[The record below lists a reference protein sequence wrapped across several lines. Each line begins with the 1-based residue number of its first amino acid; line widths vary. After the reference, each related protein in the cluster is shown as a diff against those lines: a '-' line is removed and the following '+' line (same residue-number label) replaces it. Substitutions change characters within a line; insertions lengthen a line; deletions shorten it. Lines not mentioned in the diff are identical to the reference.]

1 MKMVSHSKTDKSG
14 AAHTDSEL
22 IDRFEIR
29 FSGSGGQGLILAGVM
44 LAEAVATVDGKN
56 CVQTQSYGPEA
67 RGGASRADV
76 VISSGEIYYPKPM
89 QLDLLLAL
97 SQEACDNYYHDLKE
111 DGLLIVDSHLV
122 TQVPTTRW
130 VGIPFSQLARH
141 TIGNTMVAN
150 VISLGAI
157 CAISGIVSEAG
168 LTEVVKRRAPRGTE
182 EKNIAAL
189 QLGLAEGKKAKE
201 RMRL

>member
-1 MKMVSHSKTDKSG
+1 MANNVKSDKANVG
-14 AAHTDSEL
+14 HDDKDI
-22 IDRFEIR
+22 IDRYEIR
-29 FSGSGGQGLILAGVM
+29 LSGSGGQGLILAGVM
-44 LAEAVATVDGKN
+44 LAEAVATIDGKN

-76 VISSGEIYYPKPM
+76 VISSSEIYYPKPM

-111 DGLLIVDSHLV
+111 NGLLIIDSHMV

-141 TIGNTMVAN
+141 DIGLPMVAN

-157 CAISGIVSEAG
+157 CAVTGVVSEAAI
-168 LTEVVKRRAPRGTE
+168 TQVVKRRAPRGTE
-182 EKNIAAL
+182 EKNMAAL
-189 QLGLAEGKKAKE
+189 QLGLAEGMKAKE
-201 RMRL
+201 KLRL

>member
-1 MKMVSHSKTDKSG
+1 MTNHTKPEKAGASH
-14 AAHTDSEL
+14 ADSDM
-22 IDRFEIR
+22 IDRYEIR
-29 FSGSGGQGLILAGVM
+29 LSGSGGQGLILAGVM

-56 CVQTQSYGPEA
+56 VVQTQSYGPEA

-76 VISSGEIYYPKPM
+76 VISSGEIFYPKPM

-97 SQEACDNYYHDLKE
+97 SQEACDNYFHDLKE
-111 DGLLIVDSHLV
+111 EGLLLVDSHMV
-122 TQVPTTRW
+122 TQVPTTKW

-157 CAISGIVSEAG
+157 CAISGVVSEAG
-168 LTEVVKRRAPRGTE
+168 LIEVVKRRAPRGTE
-182 EKNIAAL
+182 EKNLAAL
-189 QLGLAEGKKAKE
+189 QLGLDEGRKAKE
-201 RMRL
+201 RIRI

>member
-1 MKMVSHSKTDKSG
+1 MTSPTKANK
-14 AAHTDSEL
+14 AAAAQARNDT
-22 IDRFEIR
+22 IDRYEIR

-44 LAEAVATVDGKN
+44 LAEAVATYDGKN
-56 CVQTQSYGPEA
+56 VVQTQSYGPEA

-76 VISSGEIYYPKPM
+76 VISANEIYYPKPM

-111 DGLLIVDSHLV
+111 DGLLIVDSHMV
-122 TQVPTTRW
+122 TQVPTSLW

-141 TIGNTMVAN
+141 TIGNPMVAN

-157 CAISGIVSEAG
+157 CAVSGVVSEAG

-182 EKNIAAL
+182 EKNLAAL
-189 QLGLAEGKKAKE
+189 QLGLEEGRKAKE
-201 RMRL
+201 RLRK

>member
-1 MKMVSHSKTDKSG
+1 MSMTSHPKPGKSG
-14 AAHTDSEL
+14 ASHADSES
-22 IDRFEIR
+22 IDRYEIR

-97 SQEACDNYYHDLKE
+97 SQEACDNYYRDLKE
-111 DGLLIVDSHLV
+111 TGLLIVDSHLV

-130 VGIPFSQLARH
+130 IGIPFSQLARH
-141 TIGNTMVAN
+141 EIGNTMVAN

-157 CAISGIVSEAG
+157 CAIAGVVSEAG
-168 LTEVVKRRAPRGTE
+168 LIEVVKRRAPRGTE
-182 EKNIAAL
+182 EKNLAAL
-189 QLGLAEGKKAKE
+189 QLGLNEGRKAKD
-201 RMRL
+201 RIRS